1 MTPTDI
7 ANVKRTFAMVAP
19 IADRA
24 GLMFYEKLFALD
36 PTLRPMFADDITE
49 QSKKLMH
56 VLAVAANG
64 IDRLDTLV
72 PIVQALG
79 VRHVD
84 YKVKDEHYDTVG
96 TVLISTLQAG
106 LGDEFTPEVKSAWLN
121 AYVLLSGIMKD
132 AAHKASTAQ
141 A

>member
-96 TVLISTLQAG
+96 TALISTLQAG
-106 LGDEFTPEVKSAWLN
+106 LADEFTPEVKSAWLN
-121 AYVLLSGIMKD
+121 AMLLSGIMKD

-141 A
+141 V